1 MIIPEITNS
10 NLKKNIFI
18 KQFNNLL
25 IDEKSNSQQIEKV
38 NKVISK
44 IELLKPPFEIA
55 VEGIRKFL

>member
-25 IDEKSNSQQIEKV
+25 IDEKSNIKQIEEV
-38 NKVISK
+38 NKAISK
-44 IELLKPPFEIA
+44 IELLKPPYEIA
-55 VEGIRKFL
+55 VKGINKFL

>member
-25 IDEKSNSQQIEKV
+25 IDEKSNIQQIVKV
-38 NKVISK
+38 NKAISK

-55 VEGIRKFL
+55 VEGINKFL